1 MYTYSYCQLQIGT
14 CHGHLPFTS
23 IGIKSHASAAADL
36 QHPLKGVQG
45 EERNEALWAQGKTG
59 KTGLQRVSLSTK
71 VLFRCLCQGLFTGEE
86 EGNFEYDLPG
96 HIQQSALP
104 IPSISESIKLL
115 QCFVQGLVKS
125 TEIPDCDDSLHPK
138 RVPAFMVRPRK
149 VAVPLLSVHPLH
161 DQCLLHLYPTHM
173 TDLPTY
179 LLQAPA
185 RDCFYQSGHEGHVPL
200 LVSLVNN
207 EHARMLSRFSLVQ
220 LLVTVWTIAHQ
231 SSLSLGFSRRK
242 YWSRLPCPPP
252 GDRLHPGFEHASPA
266 ASALQADSLFL
277 SHQKSPNMMSIPPI
291 TVCPPS
297 PWFPPAVPLPAYGL
311 LLRDLSSDV

>member
-1 MYTYSYCQLQIGT
+1 M
-14 CHGHLPFTS
+14 
-23 IGIKSHASAAADL
+23 
-36 QHPLKGVQG
+36 
-45 EERNEALWAQGKTG
+45 
-59 KTGLQRVSLSTK
+59 
-71 VLFRCLCQGLFTGEE
+71 
-86 EGNFEYDLPG
+86 
-96 HIQQSALP
+96 
-104 IPSISESIKLL
+104 
-115 QCFVQGLVKS
+115 QGLVKS